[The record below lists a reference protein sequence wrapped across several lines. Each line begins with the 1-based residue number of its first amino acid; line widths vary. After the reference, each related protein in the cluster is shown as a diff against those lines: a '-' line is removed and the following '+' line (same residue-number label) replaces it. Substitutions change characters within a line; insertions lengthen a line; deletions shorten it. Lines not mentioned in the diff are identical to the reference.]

1 MSNHWNEPKI
11 CIGCETEPCTE
22 DPDKC
27 LSDELDRQG
36 DIAFDRMRDER
47 DDQNMKG
54 YQR

>member
-22 DPDKC
+22 DPAQC

-47 DDQNMKG
+47 DDREMKG